1 MESPHIEPHQKGP
14 SSPRRLPLRVNNV
27 ARRLSR
33 PERTIRH
40 LASTQKIPAFKIDR
54 KSWGFWSEDV
64 ESYRLVLE
72 ARDAERC

>member
-1 MESPHIEPHQKGP
+1 MESPHTE
-14 SSPRRLPLRVNNV
+14 PRRLPLRVNNV

-40 LASTQKIPAFKIDR
+40 LAFTQKIPAFKIDR

-64 ESYRLVLE
+64 ESYRLLLE
-72 ARDAERC
+72 ARDAESY

>member
-1 MESPHIEPHQKGP
+1 
-14 SSPRRLPLRVNNV
+14 VNNV

-40 LASTQKIPAFKIDR
+40 LAFTQKIPAFKIDR

-64 ESYRLVLE
+64 ESYRLLLE
-72 ARDAERC
+72 ARDAESY